1 MESNT
6 KRPKGRPLSFDL
18 DKAID
23 AAVLVFWSKGYEGAS
38 LDDLTKAMGI
48 NRPSLYAQFGNKH
61 GLFLTAIDRY
71 VDTIS
76 RPQSVPLMEEKDIVN
91 AVSGYYREIIETV
104 TGEDRPQGCL
114 IASVATEIAERD
126 EDVRRKVRET
136 LGAAEDFL
144 DARLTAEGYTAENEA
159 RTAPVTG
166 AMIVAAGLSFA
177 PRARL
182 GASSE
187 ELTSIAD
194 GYVERFFNRGSNQ
207 SSATKRSQVEQEEPK

>member
-6 KRPKGRPLSFDL
+6 QRPKGRPLSFDL
-18 DKAID
+18 DKALD
-23 AAVLVFWSKGYEGAS
+23 AAVLVFWSKGYDGAS

-76 RPQSVPLMEEKDIVN
+76 RPQSVPLMEEQDIVN
-91 AVSGYYREIIETV
+91 AVSGYYREIVKCV
-104 TGEDRPQGCL
+104 TGEDRPKGCL

-144 DARLTAEGYTAENEA
+144 NTRLSTEGYGAAGEPGPA
-159 RTAPVTG
+159 SVTG

-182 GASSE
+182 GASRE
-187 ELTSIAD
+187 ELTAIAD
-194 GYVERFFNRGSNQ
+194 GYVERFFNHGSNP
-207 SSATKRSQVEQEEPK
+207 STAAKRSQDEQEELQ